1 MAKRTTPVAKL
12 AEILA
17 ATAAE
22 ALIQAPADAPQVAA
36 AEVVVVVVAAAAA
49 ETDSNAKG
57 LLTRGTK
64 RRTMRPTRIS

>member
-17 ATAAE
+17 ATPAE

-36 AEVVVVVVAAAAA
+36 AEVVEVVVAAA

>member
-36 AEVVVVVVAAAAA
+36 AEVVVVVMAAA

>member
-1 MAKRTTPVAKL
+1 
-12 AEILA
+12 
-17 ATAAE
+17 
-22 ALIQAPADAPQVAA
+22 
-36 AEVVVVVVAAAAA
+36 VVVVVVAAA